1 MTDAHAIH
9 RTHECAPHRALHG
22 PFQDAPHA
30 MPQVSA
36 QLAVVFSDIVGSS
49 QLYTTLGN
57 ARAKQKIDT
66 AISTMS
72 EIVKTFGGE
81 VIKTIGDEIM
91 FCHNGP
97 EAACQIAVE
106 MNLALN
112 KQHFYLRTGIA
123 FGPVIRDRND
133 LYGDTVNNSAFLAK
147 TAIASQILL
156 DPGCFQNLGLVK
168 QQCDFF
174 DRLALKG
181 HATQSEVYRLNWE
194 ANNTMAMDATVV
206 TDAAIKPNGQ
216 ASRSLVVDYEGER
229 YEVNQIDKL
238 CIGRDQGKVAI
249 FVRHRNA
256 SRNHCSLMFHRGKF
270 ILQDHSTNGTY
281 VAQQGQEEV
290 FLKREATTL
299 LENGKISI
307 GQPCENS
314 EAILRYQIY

>member
-1 MTDAHAIH
+1 
-9 RTHECAPHRALHG
+9 
-22 PFQDAPHA
+22 
-30 MPQVSA
+30 MPEVST

-57 ARAKQKIDT
+57 ARAKEKIDN

-72 EIVKTFGGE
+72 ETIRAFDGE
-81 VIKTIGDEIM
+81 IIKTIGDEIM
-91 FCHNGP
+91 FCHT
-97 EAACQIAVE
+97 AAATACQIAVE

-147 TAIASQILL
+147 TAIASQVLL
-156 DPGCFQNLGLVK
+156 DPGCFENLGLVK
-168 QQCDFF
+168 RQCDFF

-181 HATQSEVYRLNWE
+181 QSTQSEVYRLNWE
-194 ANNTMAMDATVV
+194 ANHTTAMDATIV
-206 TDAAIKPNGQ
+206 TDAAGRPEGIPTK
-216 ASRSLVVDYEGER
+216 ALVVSYEGENFKVG
-229 YEVNQIDKL
+229 EFDKL
-238 CIGRDQGKVAI
+238 CIGRDHEKVAI
-249 FVRHRNA
+249 CVRHKNA

-281 VAQQGQEEV
+281 VVQHGQEEV

-299 LENGKISI
+299 LKNGKISI
-307 GQPCENS
+307 GQPCKNS
-314 EAILRYQIY
+314 EAILEYKID

>member
-1 MTDAHAIH
+1 MTDTHA
-9 RTHECAPHRALHG
+9 T
-22 PFQDAPHA
+22 PHA
-30 MPQVSA
+30 QLRAPLTMPQVSVE
-36 QLAVVFSDIVGSS
+36 LAVVFSDIVGSS

-66 AISTMS
+66 AIGTMS
-72 EIVKTFGGE
+72 ETVAAYGGE
-81 VIKTIGDEIM
+81 TIKTIGDEIM
-91 FCHNGP
+91 FCHEKP
-97 EAACQIAVE
+97 EVACQIAVE

-147 TAIASQILL
+147 TAIASQILI
-156 DPGCFQNLGLVK
+156 DPGCYQSLGLVK
-168 QQCDFF
+168 RQCDFF

-181 HATQSEVYRLNWE
+181 QDTQSEVYRLNWE
-194 ANNTMAMDATVV
+194 ANNTTTMDATVV
-206 TDAAIKPNGQ
+206 TDRAITTDGQ
-216 ASRSLVVDYEGER
+216 AGRSLVVEYQDER
-229 YEVNQIDKL
+229 FEVSQSDKL

-249 FVRHRNA
+249 FVHHKNA

-281 VAQQGQEEV
+281 VVQEGQEEV

-299 LENGKISI
+299 LANGKISI
-307 GQPCENS
+307 GQPCKNS
-314 EAILRYQIY
+314 DAILRYQIY